1 MTAKEIPPEVAIKL
15 CNEIQAENKRKRF
28 STARLQCWGCC
39 KYAKGDVEKMC
50 LSSEQGCPQV
60 NKRYRFQ
67 TGG

>member
-15 CNEIQAENKRKRF
+15 CHEIQAENKRKRF
-28 STARLQCWGCC
+28 SVWKSACHFCL
-39 KYAKGDVEKMC
+39 KNAKGDVAKMC

-60 NKRYRFQ
+60 NKQYRFQ